1 MARNGKAY
9 DNKIVANEQKVEN
22 TEVLPRNLSTEDEL
36 LEEFAKLIIDIY
48 FDQEYEKE
56 KQQQRPASSTWNTI

>member
-48 FDQEYEKE
+48 FDQQYEKE

>member
-9 DNKIVANEQKVEN
+9 DNEIEANEQKVEN

-36 LEEFAKLIIDIY
+36 LEEFAKLSIDIY
-48 FDQEYEKE
+48 FDQQHEKD
-56 KQQQRPASSTWNTI
+56 KHHPGSPA

>member
-9 DNKIVANEQKVEN
+9 DNEIEANEQKVEN

-48 FDQEYEKE
+48 FDQQHEKE
-56 KQQQRPASSTWNTI
+56 KHHPGSPA

>member
-56 KQQQRPASSTWNTI
+56 KQQQRPASST